1 MFKPSGS
8 PPLKGRCCTTP
19 ILRLL
24 PDYSQ
29 ATPILSLLLL
39 IIAYSHIQIIHK
51 LLIFS
56 DIPPR
61 LLLLSLK
68 TLGQFEPTLSC
79 YEIKEPLHSDAVQA
93 LAGDTIPALKTQTA
107 FIAITPLNS

>member
-1 MFKPSGS
+1 MNFFVSYFCQVSLTKDSLSNGQGQKKP
-8 PPLKGRCCTTP
+8 
-19 ILRLL
+19 L
-24 PDYSQ
+24 PKLCV
-29 ATPILSLLLL
+29 IENSLV
-39 IIAYSHIQIIHK
+39 QIIHK

-93 LAGDTIPALKTQTA
+93 LAGDTISALKTQTA
-107 FIAITPLNS
+107 FIAITPLNY

>member
-1 MFKPSGS
+1 M
-8 PPLKGRCCTTP
+8 RTTP
-19 ILRLL
+19 HPRAGAVLLPFSDYSQTTLRLL
-24 PDYSQ
+24 PY
-29 ATPILSLLLL
+29 LVYYYLLLTH
-39 IIAYSHIQIIHK
+39 YSHIQIIHK

-79 YEIKEPLHSDAVQA
+79 YEIKETLHSDAVQA
-93 LAGDTIPALKTQTA
+93 LAGDTIPALKPQTA